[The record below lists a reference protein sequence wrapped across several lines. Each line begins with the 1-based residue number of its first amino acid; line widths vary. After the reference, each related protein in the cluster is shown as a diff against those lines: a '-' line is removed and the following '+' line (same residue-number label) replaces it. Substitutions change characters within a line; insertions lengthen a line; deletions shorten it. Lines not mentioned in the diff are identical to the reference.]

1 MKEYKITPE
10 KLRIGN
16 LVKVNNQLR
25 NELSEGIPIINFFKV
40 RKLSEDEIDIYNEIE
55 NIYEF
60 CNFENIEPIEL
71 TEEMLFK
78 LGAIKREYRTFPS
91 FNLFGIEINY
101 IDNVWKE
108 YVTSVEI
115 EGLHHLQNIFYFLKN
130 EELNVDIIKN

>member
-25 NELSEGIPIINFFKV
+25 NELSEGIPIINLFKV

-78 LGAIKREYRTFPS
+78 LGAIKRQHRTFPS

-108 YVTSVEI
+108 YVTRVEI
-115 EGLHHLQNIFYFLKN
+115 EGLHHLQNIFYFRQN

>member
-78 LGAIKREYRTFPS
+78 LGAIKREHRTFPS

-101 IDNVWKE
+101 CQCEN
-108 YVTSVEI
+108 Y
-115 EGLHHLQNIFYFLKN
+115 
-130 EELNVDIIKN
+130 

>member
-78 LGAIKREYRTFPS
+78 LGAIKREHRTFPS

-108 YVTSVEI
+108 YVTRVEI
-115 EGLHHLQNIFYFLKN
+115 EGLHHLQNIFYFWKN

>member
-25 NELSEGIPIINFFKV
+25 NELSEGIPIINLFKV

-78 LGAIKREYRTFPS
+78 LGAIKHQHRTFPS

-108 YVTSVEI
+108 YVTRVEI
-115 EGLHHLQNIFYFLKN
+115 EGLHHLQNIFYFRRN

>member
-78 LGAIKREYRTFPS
+78 LGAIKREHRTFPS

-108 YVTSVEI
+108 YVTRVEI
-115 EGLHHLQNIFYFLKN
+115 EGLHHLQNIFYFRQN

>member
-108 YVTSVEI
+108 YVTRVEI
-115 EGLHHLQNIFYFLKN
+115 EGLHHLQNIFYFRQN

>member
-25 NELSEGIPIINFFKV
+25 NELSEGIPIINLFKV
-40 RKLSEDEIDIYNEIE
+40 RKLSEDEIDICNEIE

-78 LGAIKREYRTFPS
+78 LGAIKRQHRTFPS

-108 YVTSVEI
+108 YVTRVEI
-115 EGLHHLQNIFYFLKN
+115 EGLHHLQNIFYFRQN